1 MPLLRTIKKLEAT
14 MRNQGI
20 KEEIIDKFH
29 FQKADTEEKI
39 IELVNK
45 MDELLSKEQCL
56 SIMEQHGC
64 CKTGKVNHT
73 SIAFNR
79 EHNKKTLEEKIALI
93 PQSNIAYKMQCRLN
107 ANGTITI
114 FDGDDAVYQEGSII
128 CGCYTI
134 RNLPQPVNVS
144 KTYCGCCGGLY
155 RHMFQNALGVKL
167 QLIEIVETKISS
179 RGKKNKCEFVYKII
193 D

>member
-1 MPLLRTIKKLEAT
+1 MPLLRTIKKLETT

-20 KEEIIDKFH
+20 QEEIIDKFH
-29 FQKADTEEKI
+29 FQEADTEEKI

-45 MDELLSKEQCL
+45 MDALLTEEQCL

-64 CKTGKVNHT
+64 CKTGKVNDT

-79 EHNKKTLEEKIALI
+79 EHSEKTLEEKIALI

-114 FDGDDAVYQEGSII
+114 FDGDDTNYQEGSII

-155 RHMFQNALGVKL
+155 RHMFQKALGVKL

-179 RGKKNKCEFVYKII
+179 RGKKNKCEFLYEII